1 LPLHRAKK
9 SPKPD
14 PNPFGMMKILSL
26 AVEEPQNL
34 ILGLKQAVS
43 EDLMAFTGFYNHI
56 GVDGRGI
63 IYKGGVYPLKAYRTI
78 HVFIN
83 VS

>member
-1 LPLHRAKK
+1 
-9 SPKPD
+9 
-14 PNPFGMMKILSL
+14 M
-26 AVEEPQNL
+26 
-34 ILGLKQAVS
+34 QAVR